1 MNNPLL
7 SPRWQRLVRRTMA
20 GLAMGAL
27 AGVQLQAADA
37 TAPAAPAATTPAPA
51 GTWYVFSPP
60 KEGEVVTS
68 ALRVKL
74 LTAAKTFVERDNPTL
89 LAMLTSADNPF
100 YLKLPPP
107 PVATVSNSTT
117 GASAEPA
124 GPPKL
129 SDDDKLK
136 QVADAVKP
144 TGMVAAGNIRLV
156 TFAKRDAVQVG
167 QSFNV
172 QFPNESTI
180 TTILVVDANDSSC
193 VLKLGNATLS
203 ADYVSNASAAP
214 AARPATPAAPA
225 APANPS
231 PSN

>member
-1 MNNPLL
+1 MNNHFL
-7 SPRWQRLVRRTMA
+7 SSRWQRLVRRTMT

-27 AGVQLQAADA
+27 VGARLLAADA
-37 TAPAAPAATTPAPA
+37 AAPAAPAATTPPPA

-74 LTAAKTFVERDNPTL
+74 LTATKTFVERDNPTL

-107 PVATVSNSTT
+107 PAATVSNAAT
-117 GASAEPA
+117 GTATEPA
-124 GPPKL
+124 GPPKVT
-129 SDDDKLK
+129 DDDKLK
-136 QVADAVKP
+136 QVAAAVKP

-156 TFAKRDAVQVG
+156 TFASHETVQVG

-172 QFPNESTI
+172 QFPNESTV
-180 TTILVVDANDSSC
+180 TTIQVIDANDSSC
-193 VLKLGNATLS
+193 VFKLGNATLS
-203 ADYVSNASAAP
+203 ADYVSNASA
-214 AARPATPAAPA
+214 TPA
-225 APANPS
+225 PS
-231 PSN
+231 IGATSTPTP